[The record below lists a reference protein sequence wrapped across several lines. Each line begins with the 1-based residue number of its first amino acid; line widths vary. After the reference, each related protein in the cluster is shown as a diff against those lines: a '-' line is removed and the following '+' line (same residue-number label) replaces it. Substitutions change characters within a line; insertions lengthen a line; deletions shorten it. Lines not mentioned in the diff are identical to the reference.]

1 MSETNSGGSAYPYR
15 YAEQFAPPEPVRVTD
30 VAVTSFEHV
39 YEVDPRLMQ
48 RWVLQQT
55 FPNWDSLRIMNS
67 RHDHLDWMH
76 RHFADTVVN
85 GSALLA
91 EIDTEI
97 DAETAPITEPPPQS
111 PSMSPSAES
120 TTSVWFRPETD

>member
-1 MSETNSGGSAYPYR
+1 MSETNGGGPAYPYR
-15 YAEQFAPPEPVRVTD
+15 YAEQFAPPEPQRVSD
-30 VAVTSFEHV
+30 VALTTFEHV

-76 RHFADTVVN
+76 RHFADSVIN
-85 GSALLA
+85 GSSLLA
-91 EIDTEI
+91 EI
-97 DAETAPITEPPPQS
+97 DAETAIAGPL
-111 PSMSPSAES
+111 PSGAES
-120 TTSVWFRPETD
+120 TTSVWLRPETD